1 MAGEGAVAGTVVG
14 SFVLFFFLIWFVM
27 IIACVLL
34 FIFWI
39 FMIID
44 VAKREFKK
52 ENDKIVWILVV
63 ILAGF
68 IGAIIYYFAIK
79 RPDVH

>member
-1 MAGEGAVAGTVVG
+1 MAGEGAAAGAVVG
-14 SFVLFFFLIWFVM
+14 SFFLIFFIIWFVM
-27 IIACVLL
+27 IIACLLL
-34 FIFWI
+34 FILWI

-63 ILAGF
+63 VLAGF

-79 RPDVH
+79 KPDVH